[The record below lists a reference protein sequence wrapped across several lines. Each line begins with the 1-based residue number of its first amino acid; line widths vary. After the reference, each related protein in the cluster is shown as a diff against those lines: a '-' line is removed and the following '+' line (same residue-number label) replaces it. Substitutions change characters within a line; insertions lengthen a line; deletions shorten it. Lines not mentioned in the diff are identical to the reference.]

1 MIGSEVK
8 IGPAGRLT
16 RREAFALL
24 AADSGDQS
32 APLAETLRR
41 LWRRHRGS
49 GGALLWQARRARR
62 CVAAAMVVPNPGRFG
77 MLLHSRCGAGGVDPV
92 ALAMLV
98 GRLSAAARDD
108 GLVFVQALVHP
119 AAAAD
124 IAMLESAGMV
134 HLAELIYMRL
144 DLLVGPDAG
153 AGSGQSP
160 AGPDPWTWRGSGEFT
175 ESELCDAI
183 ALTYEGSLDC
193 PALSGVRSIGDVLA
207 GHKVSGVFRP
217 SWWWL
222 VQRDGKPAGCILVN
236 GAASPQAGEIVYVG
250 VAPAFRGQGL
260 ARAMVLRAAAQ
271 ARRDKYYAVTLAV
284 DSRNQRATA
293 LYEEIGFRP
302 VFSRQAYTTPLPRR
316 LDEAFVEEL

>member
-1 MIGSEVK
+1 MIRSEAK
-8 IGPAGRLT
+8 IGPAGRLA
-16 RREAFALL
+16 RREVFALM
-24 AADSGDQS
+24 AADSGEPS
-32 APLAETLRR
+32 APRAATLRR
-41 LWRRHRGS
+41 LWRRHRGA

-77 MLLHSRCGAGGVDPV
+77 MLLHSRCGSAGVDPV
-92 ALAMLV
+92 ALATLV

-119 AAAAD
+119 EAAAD

-144 DLLVGPDAG
+144 DLLAGPDAG
-153 AGSGQSP
+153 DGPGQPP
-160 AGPDPWTWRGSGEFT
+160 AGPDPWTWRGCGEFT
-175 ESELCDAI
+175 ESELCEAM
-183 ALTYEGSLDC
+183 ALTYEGSMDC
-193 PALSGVRSIGDVLA
+193 PSLSGVRSIGDVLA

-222 VQRDGKPAGCILVN
+222 VERDGKPAGCILVN
-236 GAASPQAGEIVYVG
+236 GAASPQAAEIVYAG

-271 ARRDKYYAVTLAV
+271 ARRDTYYAVTLAV
-284 DSRNQRATA
+284 DSRNPRAVA
-293 LYEEIGFRP
+293 LYEAVGFRR
-302 VFSRQAYTTPLPRR
+302 VFSRQAYTTPLSRR
-316 LDEAFVEEL
+316 PDEAFVEEL